1 METATF
7 TTKTKTL
14 KYCPETKNIS
24 TVLNTNENKVPWSI
38 SKAVAAQGGAG
49 RSDTNIDAINYTAVL
64 DLLLHQSAA
73 ILFICGRHS
82 HLQKQAMFPVSKR
95 PSSHRYFVLISCVL
109 LLLLLQLSR
118 KWTLLLFIISMWV
131 HKWRRSW
138 IQHGR
143 LRWKS
148 TKSTA
153 SLWPRT
159 QRIWFH
165 DDALYK
171 STFYLLTYT
180 LATKST
186 ATSCRI
192 HVVADLLPKP
202 ATKLNVSTA
211 VDFVAGFGNKVDFQQ
226 SRLCWIQL
234 SRQCVLGF
242 RYALRFVFVAIKPR

>member
-109 LLLLLQLSR
+109 LLLLLLLSR
-118 KWTLLLFIISMWV
+118 KWTLLLFIISLWV
-131 HKWRRSW
+131 NKVEFNTVDFVESRQSRPCRFGAVS
-138 IQHGR
+138 
-143 LRWKS
+143 
-148 TKSTA
+148 
-153 SLWPRT
+153 
-159 QRIWFH
+159 
-165 DDALYK
+165 
-171 STFYLLTYT
+171 T

-186 ATSCRI
+186 ELATVSTATSCWI
-192 HVVADLLPKP
+192 QVVAGMLPKP
-202 ATKLNVSTA
+202 ATKLTV
-211 VDFVAGFGNKVDFQQ
+211 
-226 SRLCWIQL
+226 
-234 SRQCVLGF
+234 
-242 RYALRFVFVAIKPR
+242 

>member
-109 LLLLLQLSR
+109 LLLLLLLSR

-148 TKSTA
+148 TKSTV
-153 SLWPRT
+153 SLWSR
-159 QRIWFH
+159 FH
-165 DDALYK
+165 TGDKVDRVGDSVDRDK
-171 STFYLLTYT
+171 LLN
-180 LATKST
+180 S
-186 ATSCRI
+186 SCCRY
-192 HVVADLLPKP
+192 VAK
-202 ATKLNVSTA
+202 T
-211 VDFVAGFGNKVDFQQ
+211 GNKVDRIGDSDFAADLSPVWQQ
-226 SRLCWIQL
+226 ATL
-234 SRQCVLGF
+234 SLYR
-242 RYALRFVFVAIKPR
+242 AL